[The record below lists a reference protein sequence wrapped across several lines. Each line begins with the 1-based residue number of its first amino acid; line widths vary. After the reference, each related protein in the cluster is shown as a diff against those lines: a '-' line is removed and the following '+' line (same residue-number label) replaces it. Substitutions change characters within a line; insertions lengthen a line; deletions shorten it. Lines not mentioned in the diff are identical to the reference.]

1 VSSQGIQR
9 FLQLPK
15 VPIAKRCHKNREEPL
30 FDYSKSII
38 LTSNGYLHNME
49 MKVARKEK
57 AQKEA
62 EVQKLEVK
70 RRKDA
75 WAAEKLQR
83 EAEIA

>member
-1 VSSQGIQR
+1 
-9 FLQLPK
+9 
-15 VPIAKRCHKNREEPL
+15 
-30 FDYSKSII
+30 
-38 LTSNGYLHNME
+38 ME